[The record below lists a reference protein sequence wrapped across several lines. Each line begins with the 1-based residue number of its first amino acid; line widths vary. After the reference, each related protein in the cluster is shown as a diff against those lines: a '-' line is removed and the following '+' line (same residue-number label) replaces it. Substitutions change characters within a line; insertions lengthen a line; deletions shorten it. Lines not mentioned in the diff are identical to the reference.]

1 MDRHAT
7 VGVTPEALADAHQQD
22 VAVQSKFSCKCFTY
36 WFDEQRKSVFCLI
49 EAPNRQA
56 VYEMHRASHGLEPNQ
71 IIEVDRSSVA
81 AFLGR
86 LTDPENA
93 DREPAFAKPCS
104 STRGGKWITRAT
116 GS

>member
-7 VGVTPEALADAHQQD
+7 EGVTPEALADAHQQD

-36 WFDEQRKSVFCLI
+36 WFDEHRKSVFCLI

-56 VYEMHRASHGLEPNQ
+56 VYELHRASHGFEPNQ

-81 AFLGR
+81 AFLSCFSAVF
-86 LTDPENA
+86 NA
-93 DREPAFAKPCS
+93 VACAVKQKEKQQQDQKQ
-104 STRGGKWITRAT
+104 KL
-116 GS
+116 